1 MQTRHQGL
9 VGREQQ
15 RRPVTVTGHIVLP
28 GERSAALYETRE
40 KFLVKKIHGSL
51 RQMFD
56 NTRLVLDG
64 RREAEYLNCFVR
76 PAWKVEPPH

>member
-1 MQTRHQGL
+1 MNLAEALDVLPELTTVTKIKRIFRVDPRL

-28 GERSAALYETRE
+28 GERSAALYGTRE

-56 NTRLVLDG
+56 NTG
-64 RREAEYLNCFVR
+64 
-76 PAWKVEPPH
+76 